1 MAEVFLS
8 HIHEEEKVAKAVQ
21 RFLQQ
26 SFVNQYNIFLS
37 SDQRQVFAG
46 ENWLERI
53 RQELNSASVVVLLLS
68 QRSVERPWVNFE
80 AGAAWLAKKDLI
92 PVCFGKL
99 SKDQLPKQYSWA
111 QALNLTEDSEYLV
124 KSVAQHLKVLPPP
137 TFGKEYDEA
146 YRDLLDALET
156 LEDVALS
163 RAIEEGEHSETVDR
177 GEIFEILE
185 GNR

>member
-1 MAEVFLS
+1 MAEVFVS
-8 HIHEEEKVAKAVQ
+8 HIHEEEEVAKAVQ

-26 SFVNQYNIFLS
+26 SFDNQQNIFLS

-53 RQELNSASVVVLLLS
+53 RQELASASVVVLLLS

-80 AGAAWLAKKDLI
+80 AGAAWLAKKVVI

-99 SKDQLPKQYSWA
+99 SKDQLPKQYAWA
-111 QALNLTEDSEYLV
+111 QALNLAEDSEYLV
-124 KSVAQHLKVLPPP
+124 KSVAQHLKILPPP
-137 TFGKEYDEA
+137 PFGKEYDEA
-146 YRDLLDALET
+146 HKNLLDNLEA

-163 RAIEEGEHSETVDR
+163 HAIEEGEHGGTVDR